1 MPHQSSAPLH
11 RRDGS
16 LARHRQTIIA
26 GAIWLA
32 LVGGFLGYSLFNGTS
47 PAETLQA
54 AIDLLRTPF
63 GPLIYILIY
72 TLRPLA
78 FFSAVIVTLIGGA
91 IWGPFWGT
99 VFAII
104 GSNMSATLAYWFGR
118 AFGAGILPEGK
129 AGALEG
135 MVGRYTRRLQ
145 ANAFSAILMMRLIY
159 LPYDLVNYLAGFLR
173 VPYRPYLLGS
183 VIGAL
188 PGTLTFTLA
197 GASLALDDILA
208 GRFSISVVN
217 PWTLACSAGL
227 FVAGVVIARMLRRKE
242 QRLNPGAS
250 ADSPHMSPP
259 TEDSSGTLERT
270 P

>member
-1 MPHQSSAPLH
+1 MSYESSAPSHH
-11 RRDGS
+11 RQAPLG
-16 LARHRQTIIA
+16 RHRQKIIA
-26 GAIWLA
+26 AALWLA
-32 LVGGFLGYSLFNGTS
+32 LAGGFLGYSLSNGTS

-72 TLRPLA
+72 TLRPLT

-91 IWGPFWGT
+91 IWGPWGGT
-99 VFAII
+99 LFAII

-118 AFGAGILPEGK
+118 VFGSGVLPEG
-129 AGALEG
+129 
-135 MVGRYTRRLQ
+135 MVERYTRRLQ
-145 ANAFSAILMMRLIY
+145 ANAFSAILTMRLIY

-208 GRFSISVVN
+208 GRFSVSVVN
-217 PWTLACSAGL
+217 PWTLALSAGL
-227 FVAGVVIARMLRRKE
+227 FVSGVAIARMLQHRE
-242 QRLNPGAS
+242 QQSLSPGAS
-250 ADSPHMSPP
+250 ADSTGTSPS
-259 TEDSSGTLERT
+259 TEDRQGTAERT